1 MPQFETTGSRP
12 TQSRSPGGPPGRE
25 RLHFS
30 ALPADPPRALT
41 ATTATL
47 NEGSAPAAAEEAPRT
62 KGRFYVLHTRE
73 LRFALHDDV
82 PSEPLAAL
90 HDKRAWRHFAVLAW
104 QLLLMGVSTAV
115 LATQS
120 SPWIWVPF
128 AFVQGFTVFNFTVL
142 LHEVV
147 HSAVFREQRPRAMR
161 FLALLYSIPSGI
173 SASQFTRWHMDHHNE
188 LGSPTDDPKRYHLS
202 PKRNARWYKLL
213 YFTPALFPIYFR
225 AAKRE
230 SSTYPQELQARIAW
244 ERRAAMAFHLGIA
257 GVLLAIDWRMALR
270 VHIVP
275 VFLVFPIA
283 FALNRLGQHYFVNPK
298 DPANWSTLVKAN
310 PFWRVAFL
318 NSSYHL
324 EHHYYPGVPLY
335 NLHRAHLLLQPF
347 FRHRGM
353 RAVGYAELLWGWL
366 VRNGAPHTDWTRR

>member
-1 MPQFETTGSRP
+1 MDT
-12 TQSRSPGGPPGRE
+12 
-25 RLHFS
+25 
-30 ALPADPPRALT
+30 
-41 ATTATL
+41 TTALL
-47 NEGSAPAAAEEAPRT
+47 NGAPSPAAAARVAPKT
-62 KGRFYVLHTRE
+62 KGRFYVHHTQE

-82 PSEPLAAL
+82 PADAL
-90 HDKRAWRHFAVLAW
+90 TRLHEKRAWKHLAVLAW
-104 QLLLMGVSTAV
+104 QLSMTALSTYV
-115 LATQS
+115 LATNTN
-120 SPWIWVPF
+120 PFIWIPF
-128 AFVQGFTVFNFTVL
+128 AFVQGFTVFNYTVM

-147 HSAVFREQRPRAMR
+147 HSAVFVKQRPGWMR

-173 SASQFTRWHMDHHNE
+173 SATQFTRWHLDHHNE

-202 PKRNARWYKLL
+202 PKRNARWYKAL
-213 YFTPALFPIYFR
+213 YFSPALFPIYFR

-230 SSTYPQELQARIAW
+230 SANYPEEMQRRIVW
-244 ERRAAMAFHLGIA
+244 ERRAALAFHLGIA
-257 GVLLAIDWRMALR
+257 ITLLAIDWRMALR

-283 FALNRLGQHYFVNPK
+283 FALNRLGQHYYIHPE
-298 DPANWSTLVKAN
+298 DPAQWSTLVRAN

-335 NLHRAHLLLQPF
+335 HLHQAHRLLQPF

-353 RAVGYAELLWGWL
+353 KAVGYGRLLWGWL
-366 VRNGAPHTDWTRR
+366 VRNGKPHTDWYQSLS